1 MAFAPSTV
9 YDQYAAANKRLARGE
24 RLFFTGGESR
34 GRISDRKFSG
44 SRRLRYPKIGVFAGE
59 GTSHSWLW
67 FVDMFDRMGFHNLS
81 FLNESTVQEGG
92 LDGLDVLAIS
102 GGDTI
107 AIATAL
113 GKAGAREIK
122 RFIEKG
128 GLYIGSCA
136 GAYLA
141 MNSSKSP
148 LSLFNFA
155 AVKITNLSKFLPHC
169 REMPYKFSTTYGCCF
184 VFHPVRESIG
194 LRFSGTL
201 PFANAGRLTAPLY
214 GGPGMLA
221 SDGAQVLAQYD
232 SFTSKTVFLVD
243 EALAY
248 KTLIGKAAAVRANLG
263 RGRMYLFGPHLEH
276 PHYPDANRLVADA
289 IFWDGHRS
297 SRDGSAH
304 CRKSE
309 KLSAFDSRNL
319 IRDLKRELSNSRIV
333 AAGLE
338 MLPIRWLIGDKYYEP
353 EKIRVFLESM
363 WRRLQSLETRD
374 RLCTHTWTPTN
385 LVDWATE
392 ITDLLRLMKS
402 ELDQNHDSLLVAGR
416 LFSLLHTFTA
426 AFLHLYFLT
435 VSEPT

>member
-1 MAFAPSTV
+1 MAFAPSTL

-24 RLFFTGGESR
+24 RLFFTGEEIR

-81 FLNESTVQEGG
+81 FLDESTVQEGG

-102 GGDTI
+102 GGDTF

-113 GKAGAREIK
+113 GKGGAREIK

-169 REMPYKFSTTYGCCF
+169 REMPYKFSTTYGCCY
-184 VFHPVRESIG
+184 VFHPVRESVG
-194 LRFSGTL
+194 LRFCGTL
-201 PFANAGRLTAPLY
+201 PFAGAGRLTAPLY

-221 SDGAQVLAQYD
+221 SDGAQVLAHYD
-232 SFTSKTVFLVD
+232 TFTSKTVFLVD

-248 KTLIGKAAAVRANLG
+248 ETLIGKAAAVRVNLG
-263 RGRMYLFGPHLEH
+263 RGRMYLFGPHFEH
-276 PHYPDANRLVADA
+276 PHYPEANRLVANA
-289 IFWDGHRS
+289 IFWDGGRS

-304 CRKSE
+304 RRKLE
-309 KLSAFDSRNL
+309 NLSASDSRNL
-319 IRDLKRELSNSRIV
+319 IKDLKRELSNSRIV

-363 WRRLQSLETRD
+363 WRRLPSLETRD
-374 RLCTHTWTPTN
+374 RLCTHTWTSTN

-392 ITDLLRLMKS
+392 ITGLLRLMKS
-402 ELDQNHDSLLVAGR
+402 ELDQNHDSLPVAGR
-416 LFSLLHTFTA
+416 LFALLHTFTA
-426 AFLHLYFLT
+426 AFLNLYFLT
-435 VSEPT
+435 ASEPT